1 MRSREANERLVGVH
15 REVGGCNMDERPSY
29 DSRGSNLRDWL
40 EMLKDA
46 LRKNYQDIYGRLGTV
61 QLQKESRLIHGH
73 NNM

>member
-1 MRSREANERLVGVH
+1 VRSREANERLVGVH

-46 LRKNYQDIYGRLGTV
+46 LHKRLVGDAQGCIT
-61 QLQKESRLIHGH
+61 
-73 NNM
+73 

>member
-46 LRKNYQDIYGRLGTV
+46 LRKNY
-61 QLQKESRLIHGH
+61 
-73 NNM
+73 